1 MAGLLQEVRGI
12 CQEGQRKREGK
23 QPEDRKE
30 KRKTR
35 VKEER
40 WEKPRK
46 KERME
51 KGKGDNT
58 GQQGCGARK
67 DVQRVNHGR
76 IPAWNKKLHV
86 LKLGKLFS
94 IRKM

>member
-1 MAGLLQEVRGI
+1 
-12 CQEGQRKREGK
+12 
-23 QPEDRKE
+23 
-30 KRKTR
+30 
-35 VKEER
+35 
-40 WEKPRK
+40 
-46 KERME
+46 ME